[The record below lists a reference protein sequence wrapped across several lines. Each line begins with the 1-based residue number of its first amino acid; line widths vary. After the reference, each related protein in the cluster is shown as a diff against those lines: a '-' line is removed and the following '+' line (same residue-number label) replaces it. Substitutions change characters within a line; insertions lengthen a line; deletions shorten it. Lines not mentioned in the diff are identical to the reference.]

1 MEKIIS
7 VTDLVRNA
15 ASIAREVEAEGT
27 VYRITRGG
35 RGSMVLV
42 DEEYFNGWMAAL
54 DEMRR
59 PDWREVHD
67 QTSRDI
73 AAGRGRNLDTV
84 AKELGLEGRSHAG
97 RRGSARRIARPR
109 RKKGQLESTYN
120 EAEHPATIPA
130 PPHTAAPCPRRY
142 DAGGSFAL
150 RSWRAERAC
159 STY

>member
-27 VYRITRGG
+27 VYRVTRGG
-35 RGSMVLV
+35 HGSMVLV
-42 DEEYFNGWMAAL
+42 GEEYFNGWMAAL

-59 PDWREVHD
+59 PDWREVHAR
-67 QTSRDI
+67 TSGDI

-84 AKELGLEGRSHAG
+84 AKELGLEDRSHAG

-109 RKKGQLESTYN
+109 RQKG
-120 EAEHPATIPA
+120 
-130 PPHTAAPCPRRY
+130 R
-142 DAGGSFAL
+142 
-150 RSWRAERAC
+150 
-159 STY
+159 

>member
-35 RGSMVLV
+35 RGSMVLI

-59 PDWREVHD
+59 PDWREVYD
-67 QTSRDI
+67 RTTREI
-73 AAGRGRNLDTV
+73 AAGRGRDLDVV

-97 RRGSARRIARPR
+97 RRKPTRRATPAR
-109 RKKGQLESTYN
+109 RKKN
-120 EAEHPATIPA
+120 
-130 PPHTAAPCPRRY
+130 R
-142 DAGGSFAL
+142 
-150 RSWRAERAC
+150 
-159 STY
+159 

>member
-42 DEEYFNGWMAAL
+42 DEAYFNGWMAAL

-59 PDWREVHD
+59 PDWRETYD

-73 AAGRGRNLDTV
+73 AAGRGRDLDAV
-84 AKELGLEGRSHAG
+84 AKELGLEGRSQ
-97 RRGSARRIARPR
+97 SARRTSTRRAPRPR
-109 RKKGQLESTYN
+109 RRKT
-120 EAEHPATIPA
+120 
-130 PPHTAAPCPRRY
+130 R
-142 DAGGSFAL
+142 
-150 RSWRAERAC
+150 
-159 STY
+159 